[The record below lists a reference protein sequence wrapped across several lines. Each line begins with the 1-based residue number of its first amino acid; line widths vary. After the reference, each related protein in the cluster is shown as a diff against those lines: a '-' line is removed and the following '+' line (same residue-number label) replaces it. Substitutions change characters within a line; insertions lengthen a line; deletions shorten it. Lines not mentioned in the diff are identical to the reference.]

1 MKKLFVIAALLVGVS
16 ACNGQA
22 EKEVENNNSSS
33 QEATVKQIAENISV
47 KPFATKVASVKG
59 QLIDV
64 RTQGEYAEGHIAGAT
79 NIDIYSETFE
89 SEISNL
95 DKNTPVYVYC
105 RSGGRSGKAMSIMK
119 AMGFVEV
126 YNLDGGMNAWQSSNQ
141 AVEK

>member
-126 YNLDGGMNAWQSSNQ
+126 YNLTGGMNAWQSSNQ

>member
-47 KPFATKVASVKG
+47 KPFATKVASGKG

-89 SEISNL
+89 REISNL